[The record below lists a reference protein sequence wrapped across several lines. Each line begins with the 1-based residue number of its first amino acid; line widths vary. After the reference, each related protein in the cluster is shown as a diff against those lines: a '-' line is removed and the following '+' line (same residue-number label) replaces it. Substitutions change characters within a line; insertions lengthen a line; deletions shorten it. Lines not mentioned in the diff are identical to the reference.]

1 MEDLD
6 PIFASTISSSHIPDA
21 VLAASSADGSF
32 NYLKAFGRT
41 SCNPDSPPL
50 ATNATFWLMSATK
63 LFTAVAAMQC
73 IERGLVSMDEELSRV
88 LPELK
93 NPRILKGWDENQR
106 PVLQHAKS
114 SISLR

>member
-6 PIFASTISSSHIPDA
+6 PIFASAISSNHIPGA

-41 SCNPDSPPL
+41 SCSPDSPAL

-73 IERGLVSMDEELSRV
+73 VDRGLVSLDEDISRV

-93 NPRILKGWDENQR
+93 NPQILKGWDENER
-106 PVLQHAKS
+106 PVLQQAKS